1 MKNKLPLVSILIPNY
16 NYASSIAE
24 TIESALAQDYRNTE
38 IIVLDNHSTDD
49 SYQIAVK
56 YRRAGVRVYRTKR
69 NIGVT
74 SHNALI
80 RMARGKYVHILH
92 SDDMVKPSFIREC
105 VELMERNPN
114 VGFTVTE
121 REEID
126 ENGRLRDMAPSF
138 YDRSCIVPAESQK
151 CVILMAS
158 YYIPSQTVF
167 RRSVLEQTGGYEV
180 TITNFMDWWLLYKCS
195 CISDMGCINKPLCRY
210 RIWPGSETS
219 YMVKHMIMPLAGF
232 LNRATMLDF
241 AHLEQ
246 DERMLEREDAAIAKQ
261 ADLTLKLG
269 TDVIRD
275 GDLVM
280 GRKYLELAQAYSLE
294 IVESP
299 LYMAL
304 DAWLKNNDLQK
315 VPIDDYLAER
325 KLAGRR
331 NTSYAPPEDYIP
343 YP

>member
-1 MKNKLPLVSILIPNY
+1 MIPNY
-16 NYASSIAE
+16 NYEATIAE
-24 TIESALAQDYRNTE
+24 TMESALAQDYGNTE
-38 IIVLDNHSTDD
+38 IIVLDNHSTDN
-49 SYQIAVK
+49 SYRIARK

-74 SHNALI
+74 SHNVLI

-92 SDDMVKPSFIREC
+92 SDDMVKPSFISEC

-126 ENGRLRDMAPSF
+126 EKGRLRDMAPPF

-167 RRSVLEQTGGYEV
+167 RRSVLEKTGGYEV

-219 YMVKHMIMPLAGF
+219 YMVKHMYMPIQGF
-232 LNRATMLDF
+232 LNRVTMLDF
-241 AHLEQ
+241 AHIEQ
-246 DERMLEREDAAIAKQ
+246 DRRMLEREDAAIAKQ

-275 GDLVM
+275 GDYTM
-280 GRKYLELAQAYSLE
+280 GRRYLELARAYALD
-294 IVESP
+294 ITESP
-299 LYMAL
+299 LYRAL
-304 DAWLKNNDLQK
+304 DAYLSEEELQK
-315 VPIDDYLAER
+315 IQIDRYLEER
-325 KLAGRR
+325 GLAGRR
-331 NTSYAPPEDYIP
+331 NTSYAPPEDYIS
-343 YP
+343 Y